1 MKRAVELVSDYP
13 PPGVEVG
20 LIGRHVRLKGRRI
33 LEIGCGD
40 GRLTRQLAPLASSVV
55 AIETD
60 SSRIAVARR
69 LAKAEGISNVSF
81 HVASAERIRLGG
93 DPFEVALF
101 SWSL

>member
-1 MKRAVELVSDYP
+1 ME
-13 PPGVEVG
+13 
-20 LIGRHVRLKGRRI
+20 VRLLQRFADIKDRRV

-55 AIETD
+55 AIEPD
-60 SSRIAVARR
+60 SAKIALGRR
-69 LAKAEGISNVSF
+69 LAAEEGISNVSF
-81 HVASAERIRLGG
+81 RVGSAERLRLGG